1 MPNTKY
7 LAQATFRIC
16 MADHARERQLLTVSD
31 VVFDAFVVF
40 RLKSTPGL
48 RSSAPVHRHTFG
60 TDRPRERK
68 TEGVLKGSLKERQW

>member
-16 MADHARERQLLTVSD
+16 MADHAREGQLLTVSD
-31 VVFDAFVVF
+31 VVFDAFVVI
-40 RLKSTPGL
+40 RLNPGL

-68 TEGVLKGSLKERQW
+68 TEGVLKDSLKERQW